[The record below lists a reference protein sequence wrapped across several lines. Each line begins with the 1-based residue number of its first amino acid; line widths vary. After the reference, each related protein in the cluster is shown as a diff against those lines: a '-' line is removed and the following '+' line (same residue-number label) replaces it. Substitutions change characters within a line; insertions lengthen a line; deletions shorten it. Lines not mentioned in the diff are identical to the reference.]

1 MSEAQVKNPAFQEV
15 CFLKGITK
23 RWLINSMGVI
33 LAILVLI
40 IVVFSLFVQ
49 SFYYNGIM
57 QTISGRSSE
66 LANMFNKPDE
76 FISTARVYVEN
87 FPDKELMELMVINSN
102 GDVVITSTGFEPD
115 KAQVM
120 PDYEQAKSEK
130 SECATWTGRLNSGEN
145 VMALTRMIYGSD
157 DEYVGA
163 VRYIVSL
170 EEADRRIFVTITGIS
185 LVGLLVLFLI
195 IISSTYFL
203 RSIVKPVREIGDTA
217 KRIAQG
223 DFNAR
228 IGKFYDDEIGELCD
242 TINYMAGELG
252 NAEKMKNDFISS
264 VSHELRTPL
273 TAIKGW
279 AETMQLGG
287 SCDAKTIEKG
297 LKIIVNES
305 ERLSG
310 IVEELLDFS
319 RIQNNRMVLKMDK
332 IDILA
337 ELDEAIYMLRE
348 RALSE
353 NKHLIY
359 EEPDILPAVLGDKNR
374 LRQVFINIIDNA
386 LKYTPESGIINIE
399 VSQLEENI
407 VVRISDNG
415 CGIPARHLSKVKE
428 KFYKANQTQR
438 GSGIGLAVAD
448 EIVKLHSGKLDIAS
462 TEGVGTVVSI
472 SIPVLKEEP
481 EEPSEI
487 IVK

>member
-1 MSEAQVKNPAFQEV
+1 M
-15 CFLKGITK
+15 KGITK
-23 RWLINSMGVI
+23 RWLVNSLGVI
-33 LAILVLI
+33 LIILLLI
-40 IVVFSLFVQ
+40 VIGVSFFSK

-66 LANMFNKPDE
+66 LVNIFNQPDE

-87 FPDKELMELMVINSN
+87 FPDKELMELMVINTN
-102 GDVVITSTGFEPD
+102 GDVIITSTGFEPD
-115 KAQVM
+115 KEQAM
-120 PDYEQAKSEK
+120 PDYEKAKAEK
-130 SECATWTGRLNSGEN
+130 SEYETWTGKLNSGEN
-145 VMALTRMIYGSD
+145 VMALTRMIYDGD
-157 DEYVGA
+157 DEYVGS

-170 EEADRRIFVTITGIS
+170 EEADRRVFITISGIS
-185 LVGLLVLFLI
+185 LVVLLVLFLI

-203 RSIVKPVREIGDTA
+203 KSIVKPVREIGDTA

-228 IGKFYDDEIGELCD
+228 IGKFYDDEIGDLCD

-252 NAEKMKNDFISS
+252 ASEKMKNDFISS
-264 VSHELRTPL
+264 ISHELRTPL

-287 SCDAKTIEKG
+287 SSDAKTMEKG

-319 RIQNNRMVLKMDK
+319 RIQNNRMVLMMDK

-337 ELDEAIYMLRE
+337 ELDEAIYMFRE

-359 EEPDILPAVLGDKNR
+359 EEPEILPPVLGDKNR

-386 LKYTPESGIINIE
+386 LKYTPEGGIINIE
-399 VSQLEENI
+399 VSQVDSNI
-407 VVRISDNG
+407 IIKISDNG

-428 KFYKANQTQR
+428 KFYKANQTKR

-448 EIVKLHSGKLDIAS
+448 EIVSLHSGTLDIAS
-462 TEGVGTVVSI
+462 TEGVGTTVSI
-472 SIPVLKEEP
+472 SIPVLTEEP

>member
-1 MSEAQVKNPAFQEV
+1 M
-15 CFLKGITK
+15 
-23 RWLINSMGVI
+23 
-33 LAILVLI
+33 
-40 IVVFSLFVQ
+40 
-49 SFYYNGIM
+49 
-57 QTISGRSSE
+57 
-66 LANMFNKPDE
+66 
-76 FISTARVYVEN
+76 
-87 FPDKELMELMVINSN
+87 
-102 GDVVITSTGFEPD
+102 
-115 KAQVM
+115 
-120 PDYEQAKSEK
+120 
-130 SECATWTGRLNSGEN
+130 
-145 VMALTRMIYGSD
+145 
-157 DEYVGA
+157 
-163 VRYIVSL
+163 
-170 EEADRRIFVTITGIS
+170 
-185 LVGLLVLFLI
+185 LFLI

-279 AETMQLGG
+279 AETMQMGG
-287 SCDAKTIEKG
+287 SCDAKTMEKG

-337 ELDEAIYMLRE
+337 EIDEAIYMLRE

-359 EEPDILPAVLGDKNR
+359 EEPEILPAVLGDKNR

-386 LKYTPESGIINIE
+386 LKYTPEGGIILLLKFLIMVVAYQQGTYLRLRKNFIRQIRRRE
-399 VSQLEENI
+399 VQ
-407 VVRISDNG
+407 
-415 CGIPARHLSKVKE
+415 A
-428 KFYKANQTQR
+428 
-438 GSGIGLAVAD
+438 
-448 EIVKLHSGKLDIAS
+448 
-462 TEGVGTVVSI
+462 
-472 SIPVLKEEP
+472 
-481 EEPSEI
+481 
-487 IVK
+487 

>member
-1 MSEAQVKNPAFQEV
+1 M
-15 CFLKGITK
+15 KGITK

-33 LAILVLI
+33 MAILLL
-40 IVVFSLFVQ
+40 IVVIFALFVQ

-66 LANMFNKPDE
+66 FANMFNKPDE

-115 KAQVM
+115 KEQVM
-120 PDYEQAKSEK
+120 PDYEQAKYEK
-130 SECATWTGRLNSGEN
+130 SEYTTWTGKLNSGEN
-145 VMALTRMIYGSD
+145 VMALTRMIYGND

-163 VRYIVSL
+163 VHYIVSL
-170 EEADRRIFVTITGIS
+170 EEADRRIFITISGIS

-279 AETMQLGG
+279 AETMQMGG
-287 SCDAKTIEKG
+287 SCDAKTMEKG

-337 ELDEAIYMLRE
+337 EIDEAIYMLRE

-359 EEPDILPAVLGDKNR
+359 EEPEILPAVLGDKNR

-386 LKYTPESGIINIE
+386 LKYTPEGGIINIE
-399 VSQLEENI
+399 VSQVEENI
-407 VVRISDNG
+407 VIKISDNG

-448 EIVKLHSGKLDIAS
+448 EIVKLHSGTLDIAS

-472 SIPVLKEEP
+472 SIPILKEES
-481 EEPSEI
+481 EEPKEI

>member
-1 MSEAQVKNPAFQEV
+1 
-15 CFLKGITK
+15 
-23 RWLINSMGVI
+23 
-33 LAILVLI
+33 
-40 IVVFSLFVQ
+40 
-49 SFYYNGIM
+49 
-57 QTISGRSSE
+57 
-66 LANMFNKPDE
+66 
-76 FISTARVYVEN
+76 
-87 FPDKELMELMVINSN
+87 
-102 GDVVITSTGFEPD
+102 
-115 KAQVM
+115 
-120 PDYEQAKSEK
+120 
-130 SECATWTGRLNSGEN
+130 
-145 VMALTRMIYGSD
+145 MIYGND

-170 EEADRRIFVTITGIS
+170 EEADRRIFITISGIS

-279 AETMQLGG
+279 AETMQMGG
-287 SCDAKTIEKG
+287 SCDAKTMEKG

-337 ELDEAIYMLRE
+337 EIDEAIYMLRE

-359 EEPDILPAVLGDKNR
+359 EEPEILPAVLGDKNR

-386 LKYTPESGIINIE
+386 LKYTHQRVALSILRYHKLKKILLLKFLIM
-399 VSQLEENI
+399 
-407 VVRISDNG
+407 VVAYQQGTYLRL
-415 CGIPARHLSKVKE
+415 RK

-448 EIVKLHSGKLDIAS
+448 EIVKLHSGTLDIAS

-472 SIPVLKEEP
+472 SIPILKRR
-481 EEPSEI
+481 I
-487 IVK
+487 RRTKRNNC

>member
-1 MSEAQVKNPAFQEV
+1 M
-15 CFLKGITK
+15 KGITK

-33 LAILVLI
+33 MAILLL
-40 IVVFSLFVQ
+40 IVVIFALFVQ

-66 LANMFNKPDE
+66 FANMFNKPDE

-115 KAQVM
+115 KEQVM
-120 PDYEQAKSEK
+120 PDYEQAKYEK
-130 SECATWTGRLNSGEN
+130 SEYTTWTGKLNSGEN
-145 VMALTRMIYGSD
+145 VMALTRMIYGND

-170 EEADRRIFVTITGIS
+170 EEADRRIFITISGIS

-217 KRIAQG
+217 KQIAQG

-279 AETMQLGG
+279 AETMQMGG
-287 SCDAKTIEKG
+287 SCDAKTMEKG

-337 ELDEAIYMLRE
+337 EIDEAIYMLRE

-359 EEPDILPAVLGDKNR
+359 EEPEILPAVLGDKNR

-386 LKYTPESGIINIE
+386 LKYTPEGGIINIE
-399 VSQLEENI
+399 VSQVEENI
-407 VVRISDNG
+407 VIKISDNG

-448 EIVKLHSGKLDIAS
+448 EIVKLHSGTLDIAS

-472 SIPVLKEEP
+472 SIPILKEES
-481 EEPSEI
+481 EEPKEI